1 MISRGGKV
9 ENNYL
14 NDELFVRNDNTVFQ
28 KQTTS
33 ESFVISC
40 FMKTKQSVL
49 NEFKSRD
56 RKNKTMFLFKKEK
69 NLAITIKLSLSC
81 QTTQTLVKSFSCVSR
96 SHLHNPPHPPF
107 SQFSHPASHDR
118 GTLCHDLL
126 ELRGLLGALLRV
138 QRDLLRELARVRRGN
153 ARTRSWHRAQQ
164 QVTAG
169 SRILEGL
176 QINNCD
182 SQMNE
187 QQMTLRTAQDRNKTI
202 TTSNLFLVCLA

>member
-1 MISRGGKV
+1 
-9 ENNYL
+9 
-14 NDELFVRNDNTVFQ
+14 
-28 KQTTS
+28 
-33 ESFVISC
+33 
-40 FMKTKQSVL
+40 MKTKQSFL

-56 RKNKTMFLFKKEK
+56 RKKTMFLFKKEK

-81 QTTQTLVKSFSCVSR
+81 QTTQTLVKIVFLYFKVT
-96 SHLHNPPHPPF
+96 PPHP
-107 SQFSHPASHDR
+107 QFSHPASHDR
-118 GTLCHDLL
+118 CALGHDLL
-126 ELRGLLGALLRV
+126 ELGGLLGALLRV

-153 ARTRSWHRAQQ
+153 ARTRRWHRAQQ